1 MPNLSRR
8 RFLTAAGAAGTALAT
23 PVAHGAQTPAGP
35 QPAITLCCSNY
46 VRFLPIAT
54 GDVRPAG
61 LSLTWIRGDR
71 TEMLRRATD
80 DPAVDG
86 GETSMA
92 QHVHAP
98 GSRRSLAGCDSDLS
112 AAQFHRPRSVHARA
126 DGGAAPAT
134 LGGRTLGIY
143 NWAASGAVWYRHLLR
158 TGAMIPS
165 VSSGS
170 SAGPTARR
178 PCVCPSRRWPTSPPR
193 RRESR

>member
-23 PVAHGAQTPAGP
+23 PVAPGAQPPAER

-54 GDVRPAG
+54 GDVRPSG
-61 LSLTWIRGDR
+61 VSLTWIRGDR

-86 GETSMA
+86 GETSIA
-92 QHVHAP
+92 QHVMRL
-98 GSRRSLAGCDSDLS
+98 GSRRSIAGRDPMPLRNFTARDY
-112 AAQFHRPRSVHARA
+112 ARA
-126 DGGAAPAT
+126 GSGVAPAT

-158 TGAMIPS
+158 TWAMIPGRNP
-165 VSSGS
+165 VG
-170 SAGPTARR
+170 RR
-178 PCVCPSRRWPTSPPR
+178 RARWPGDGALPEPALANVAAAPPGR
-193 RRESR
+193 